1 MTKDELLNCLAEN
14 VARERILTNITLEKK
29 LLEQKEEHVYKQLL
43 ESAFDFM
50 PENHLFEFEKF
61 LDYVH
66 QGKAETIEECVELL
80 EQESSED

>member
-14 VARERILTNITLEKK
+14 VARERILTNIILEKK

-50 PENHLFEFEKF
+50 PENHLSLITYIKVK
-61 LDYVH
+61 LKLSKNVWNYLNRNPRKIR
-66 QGKAETIEECVELL
+66 Q
-80 EQESSED
+80 